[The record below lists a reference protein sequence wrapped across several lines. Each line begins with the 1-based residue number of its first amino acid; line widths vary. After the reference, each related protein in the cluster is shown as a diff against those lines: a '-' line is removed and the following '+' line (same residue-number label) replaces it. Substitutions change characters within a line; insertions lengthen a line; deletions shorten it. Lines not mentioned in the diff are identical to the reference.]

1 MLEHRESCGHTEG
14 GWCSYC
20 IELWKEAYYKGKKD
34 GVVGKKAFMCV
45 TDYEYDLES
54 ASGGCRIY
62 PSETDL
68 KKHSKCWAECGI
80 VEVEVTLKKEES

>member
-34 GVVGKKAFMCV
+34 GVVGKKAFM
-45 TDYEYDLES
+45 
-54 ASGGCRIY
+54 
-62 PSETDL
+62 
-68 KKHSKCWAECGI
+68 
-80 VEVEVTLKKEES
+80 